1 MSVGHIAR
9 LLEENQI
16 PTVITASK
24 VFEKPLK
31 AMHLPRVL
39 LTPNM
44 VGRPLGKPFDR
55 ITQKNIIL
63 KGIDLLDRAQKNG
76 TMISVMPERD
86 RATNYF

>member
-16 PTVITASK
+16 PTIITASK
-24 VFEKPLK
+24 AFEKQLR

-39 LTPNM
+39 LTSNM

-55 ITQKNIIL
+55 TTQKDIVL
-63 KGIDLLDRAQKNG
+63 KGLDLLSKAQKSG
-76 TMISVMPERD
+76 TMV
-86 RATNYF
+86 NYGI

>member
-16 PTVITASK
+16 PTIITASK
-24 VFEKPLK
+24 VFEKQLK

-39 LTPNM
+39 LTSNL

-55 ITQKNIIL
+55 TTQKNIIL
-63 KGIDLLDRAQKNG
+63 KGLNLLDGAQRSG
-76 TMISVMPERD
+76 TVESYDTMI
-86 RATNYF
+86 